1 MFGAVGLYGGMTDD
15 LPTFGRLR
23 SKFEVRTLDLID
35 PGVRRVHGQAKQ
47 DVIGAMT
54 GTVVDVGAGTGANMR
69 YYAPG
74 VKVIAVE
81 PNPVMHDR
89 LREKAD
95 QHGVDLKIRTVAG
108 ERMDLADDEADH
120 AVGTLVLCGVADPA
134 GVLAEIQR
142 VVTPGGTYFFLEHV
156 VATTPG
162 IRALQRVT
170 RPVQKW
176 VANGCDVMRDTGA
189 TLEQA
194 GFDDLQLTTI
204 DEGWRSF
211 NARIMIRGTAVVPS
225 GG

>member
-1 MFGAVGLYGGMTDD
+1 MSTDV
-15 LPTFGRLR
+15 PTFGRLR
-23 SKFEVRTLDLID
+23 SKFEARTLDLID
-35 PGVRRVHGQAKQ
+35 PGVHKLHGEAKGAA
-47 DVIGAMT
+47 IGGMT
-54 GTVVDVGAGTGANMR
+54 GTIVDVGAGTGANMR

-95 QHGVDLKIRTVAG
+95 AHGVDLEIRTVAG

-134 GVLAEIQR
+134 AVLEEIKR
-142 VVTPGGTYFFLEHV
+142 VVKPGGTYFFLEHV

-162 IRALQRVT
+162 VRALQRVT

-176 VANGCDVMRDTGA
+176 MANGCDVMRDTGA
-189 TLEQA
+189 TIEAA
-194 GFDDLQLTTI
+194 GFDDLRVTTI
-204 DEGWRSF
+204 DEGWKAF
-211 NARIMIRGTAVVPS
+211 NARINIRGTAVVP
-225 GG
+225 G